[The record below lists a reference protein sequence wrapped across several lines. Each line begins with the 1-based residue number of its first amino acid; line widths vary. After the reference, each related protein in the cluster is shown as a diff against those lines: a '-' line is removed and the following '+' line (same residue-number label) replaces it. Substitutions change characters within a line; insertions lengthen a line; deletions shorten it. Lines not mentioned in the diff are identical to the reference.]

1 MGFSRKDVEILVK
14 QALSTAS
21 KGLTFEE
28 IRSYLEL
35 KGVYVNGLELRKI
48 IADMVR
54 DNALCKEVSPNRRKL
69 LIKLCG

>member
-14 QALSTAS
+14 QTLSTAS

-35 KGVYVNGLELRKI
+35 KRVYVDGLELRKI

-54 DNALCKEVSPNRRKL
+54 DNVLCKEVSPNRRKL
-69 LIKLCG
+69 LIKLCK